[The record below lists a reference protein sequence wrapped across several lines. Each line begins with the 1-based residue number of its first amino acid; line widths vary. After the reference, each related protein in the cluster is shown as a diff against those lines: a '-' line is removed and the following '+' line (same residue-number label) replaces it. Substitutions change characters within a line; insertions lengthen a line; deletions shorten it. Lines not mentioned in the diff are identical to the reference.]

1 MPLVSYDGVSRR
13 VEEMAA
19 IVEVL
24 SLGTRPLPN
33 GFDSSNPDRKI
44 QP

>member
-24 SLGTRPLPN
+24 SLGTRLPN